1 MDYQEY
7 QHNYTESAEL
17 KKLQATFITKVYGW
31 MFLALTITGLVS
43 ILTVSSE
50 ALMQIIYGGGAMT
63 FYMIIGAQILL
74 VIGISWGINRIS
86 SMVATILFLIYSAM
100 FGLTLSWIFLVYR
113 LDTIATT
120 FFVTSVTFGIMSAIG
135 YFTKKDLSSM
145 GQLLLMGLIGIIIA
159 SFANWFLQ
167 SPMLYWIITYVG
179 LFIFIGLVAYDTQKI
194 KKMAIMQIE
203 SPESGKKGAIIGA
216 LHLYLDFI
224 NIFLFL
230 LRILGGR
237 K

>member
-1 MDYQEY
+1 
-7 QHNYTESAEL
+7 
-17 KKLQATFITKVYGW
+17 
-31 MFLALTITGLVS
+31 
-43 ILTVSSE
+43 
-50 ALMQIIYGGGAMT
+50 
-63 FYMIIGAQILL
+63 
-74 VIGISWGINRIS
+74 
-86 SMVATILFLIYSAM
+86 
-100 FGLTLSWIFLVYR
+100 
-113 LDTIATT
+113 
-120 FFVTSVTFGIMSAIG
+120 MSAIG
-135 YFTKKDLSSM
+135 YFTKKDLSSI

-159 SFANWFLQ
+159 SIANWFLQ

-203 SPESGKKGAIIGA
+203 NPEAGKKGAIIGA